1 MLLVSRT
8 IRVSIRTLELD
19 YQSAKIPLNLDF
31 RMDNTDI
38 EMVISIPDTPD
49 RAVRCSSMSREVKRR
64 PHSPEA
70 PVRYQREEYRNGG
83 RTRQV
88 PQVVENSDTPTEN
101 VRRFRPSGSNA
112 LFRRAAV
119 EKDKG
124 KSICTGPCAAP
135 AEKIPVLNLNPRNGA
150 AASEDIR
157 EHRTASVDCS
167 PLRGDHKGKGKV
179 DCGSVSDRETIDLS
193 SDKKPSRGTKRL
205 VRHGCISPLGIA
217 ARARQAAATISEE
230 TVSVEHEIAP
240 ETVSLEIVSENR
252 MHARARGKRPETS
265 SNRLASREDLERW
278 VSTRNRELN
287 TDHEM
292 NRRGEE
298 SDTRG
303 ICSSVSRLDVQETG
317 AIDKEV
323 RQPRRRKLGFTTSR
337 SSNEPDVS
345 IIGSSVEPSSSRPPR
360 SQNHQRQGTQ
370 VLEIDDSS
378 PEVRVSRVPRRVA
391 NDDSD
396 VKARQMEA
404 DELMA
409 RELQEQMYQEAS
421 VIRNEQIDENIARLI
436 EQEEN
441 ALRASSSRTSSTRN
455 TRSSNTVA
463 ANPGGRSR
471 LEERLQQNSSRRRSN
486 PPQPRRATARAPPRG
501 RGHRLGRASASTQA
515 ALNLSFPN
523 YMGVDLRM
531 DLLEGLETLENAIG
545 HAMNNSSLLHM
556 DRDFTE
562 DDYELLLA
570 LDENNHRHAG
580 ASTHRIN
587 NLPESTVQTDNFQET
602 CVICLETPTIGDTI
616 RHLPCFHKFHKD
628 CIDPW
633 LGRSKACPVC
643 KSSVT

>member
-1 MLLVSRT
+1 
-8 IRVSIRTLELD
+8 
-19 YQSAKIPLNLDF
+19 
-31 RMDNTDI
+31 MDNTDI
-38 EMVISIPDTPD
+38 DMVISIPDTPD
-49 RAVRCSSMSREVKRR
+49 RPVRCGSISREVKRR

-70 PVRYQREEYRNGG
+70 PVRYQREEYRNGC

-88 PQVVENSDTPTEN
+88 PQVGENSDTPTVN

-112 LFRRAAV
+112 LFRRTTV
-119 EKDKG
+119 DKDKG
-124 KSICTGPCAAP
+124 KSICTDG
-135 AEKIPVLNLNPRNGA
+135 V
-150 AASEDIR
+150 AASEDMR
-157 EHRTASVDCS
+157 QVRTASVDCA
-167 PLRGDHKGKGKV
+167 PLRGDHNSFKMPGNSNKGKGKV
-179 DCGSVSDRETIDLS
+179 DCGSVSERETIDLS

-205 VRHGCISPLGIA
+205 VRHGCISPHGIA
-217 ARARQAAATISEE
+217 ARARQAAATISKD

-240 ETVSLEIVSENR
+240 ETASREIVSEY
-252 MHARARGKRPETS
+252 HIQARARGKRPEIS
-265 SNRLASREDLERW
+265 PSRVASRDGLEGW

-287 TDHEM
+287 TGHEL
-292 NRRGEE
+292 NRRGE
-298 SDTRG
+298 SDARG

-317 AIDKEV
+317 AVDREV
-323 RQPRRRKLGFTTSR
+323 RQPRRRKIGFTTMR

-345 IIGSSVEPSSSRPPR
+345 ITGSSGEPSSSRPSR
-360 SQNHQRQGTQ
+360 IQNHQRQGTQ

-378 PEVRVSRVPRRVA
+378 LEVRVSRVPRRVA
-391 NDDSD
+391 NDESD
-396 VKARQMEA
+396 VKERQIEA
-404 DELMA
+404 DELLA
-409 RELQEQMYQEAS
+409 RELQEQLYREAT
-421 VIRNEQIDENIARLI
+421 VNRNEQIDENIARLL

-441 ALRASSSRTSSTRN
+441 TLRASSSRSTSTRN
-455 TRSSNTVA
+455 TRSTNTAA

-471 LEERLQQNSSRRRSN
+471 LEERLQQNTSSSRRRSN
-486 PPQPRRATARAPPRG
+486 PPQPRASVRAPPRG
-501 RGHRLGRASASTQA
+501 RGHRLGRATASTHR

-531 DLLEGLETLENAIG
+531 DLLEGLENLENAIG
-545 HAMNNSSLLHM
+545 HAVNNSNLLHM

-570 LDENNHRHAG
+570 LDENNHRHGG